1 MDKSVVIP
9 NSVSVTSLFIYSLLF
24 NIILGHQLQ
33 ALKFEHDGLKN
44 KENKMCDFKVVED
57 Y

>member
-1 MDKSVVIP
+1 MDKNVIL
-9 NSVSVTSLFIYSLLF
+9 NSVSVTSLFVESLLLDV
-24 NIILGHQLQ
+24 ILGHQLQ

-44 KENKMCDFKVVED
+44 KGNKLSDFKVVED

>member
-1 MDKSVVIP
+1 MDKSVIP
-9 NSVSVTSLFIYSLLF
+9 NSVSVMNLFIYPLLL
-24 NIILGHQLQ
+24 NVILGHQLQ

-44 KENKMCDFKVVED
+44 KENKMSDFKVVED

>member
-33 ALKFEHDGLKN
+33 ALKFEHDGFKN